1 MSETIPLNP
10 ITLPLNQ
17 ISLIE
22 ASAGTGKTYTIG
34 SLYLRLLL
42 KAGEK
47 DLVNLIIKKEL
58 LVEVG
63 VQIISIPLVMGRVK
77 K

>member
-1 MSETIPLNP
+1 MDETIPLNP

-42 KAGEK
+42 KAEK
-47 DLVNLIIKKEL
+47 ITFLVH
-58 LVEVG
+58 
-63 VQIISIPLVMGRVK
+63 
-77 K
+77 